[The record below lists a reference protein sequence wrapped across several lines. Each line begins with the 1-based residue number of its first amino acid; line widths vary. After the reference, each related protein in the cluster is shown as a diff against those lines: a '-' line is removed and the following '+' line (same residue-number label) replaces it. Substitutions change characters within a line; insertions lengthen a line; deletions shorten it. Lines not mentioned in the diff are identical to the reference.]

1 MTKSNLLFYSLKVLA
16 QGNCLIGAKLDLEM
30 FPAMKPATK
39 EKLYAAAEGNGIH
52 PRYMYSVLDTREVMT
67 DVGNGKFEKQLLVR
81 LKDPWGNSNEWKGAC
96 SDFDKAFWTDDVKA
110 RFTK

>member
-1 MTKSNLLFYSLKVLA
+1 MLVEQCFIDDGDQMTKSNLLFYSLKVLA

-52 PRYMYSVLDTREVMT
+52 PRYMYSVLDVREIPGPVE
-67 DVGNGKFEKQLLVR
+67 GGKMGKCYLVR
-81 LKDPWGNSNEWKGAC
+81 LKDPWANSAEWKGAC
-96 SDFDKAFWTDDVKA
+96 SD
-110 RFTK
+110 